1 MKILLTGAN
10 GILGIELLKSL
21 ANKKVS
27 VLATSRGDFRHN
39 NLIINDS
46 LSYTEVELSNH
57 ELLENSILSF
67 QPTHIIHLGAITQ
80 VDDCEL
86 NKEFCYS
93 INTGSSALIF
103 NIAKKIGAKVFY
115 LSTDFVFDG
124 ESGPYEEGDPT
135 SPINHYGLT
144 KMSSEN
150 LLMESGVDYCI
161 IRTVLLY
168 GKVAASNRSNFI
180 HWVKE
185 NLENKKP
192 IKVVNDQ
199 VRTPT
204 YIPDLVKGIILAL
217 ESDARGIYH
226 LAGGETF
233 TPYEMALEIATY
245 LNLDSSLITPVN
257 ASNFSQ
263 PAKRPLRTGFNINKA
278 IKNLGYKPTPF
289 REALVEI
296 FDH

>member
-21 ANKKVS
+21 ANKKVA
-27 VLATSRGDFRHN
+27 VLATGRGQFRHTNIVIN
-39 NLIINDS
+39 NLV
-46 LSYTEVELSNH
+46 SYSEVELSNH
-57 ELLENSILSF
+57 ELLEKSILSF
-67 QPTHIIHLGAITQ
+67 QPSHIIHLGAITQ
-80 VDDCEL
+80 VDDCEH

-93 INTGSSALIF
+93 INTASSDLIF

-124 ESGPYEEGDPT
+124 ESGPYEEGDFT
-135 SPINHYGLT
+135 SPINYYGFT

-217 ESDARGIYH
+217 ESNASGIYH

-233 TPYEMALEIATY
+233 TPYEMALEVATY
-245 LNLDSSLITPVN
+245 LNLDLSLITPVN

-263 PAKRPLRTGFNINKA
+263 PAKRPLKTGFNITKA
-278 IKNLGYKPTPF
+278 IKNLRYKPTPF

>member
-21 ANKKVS
+21 ANKKVA
-27 VLATSRGDFRHN
+27 VLATGRGQFRHTSMIIN
-39 NLIINDS
+39 NLV
-46 LSYTEVELSNH
+46 SYTEVELSNH
-57 ELLENSILSF
+57 ELLEKSILSF
-67 QPTHIIHLGAITQ
+67 QPSHILHLGAITQ
-80 VDDCEL
+80 VDDCEF

-103 NIAKKIGAKVFY
+103 NIAKKIEAKVFY

-135 SPINHYGLT
+135 SPINYYGFT

-150 LLMESGVDYCI
+150 MLMDSEVDYCI

-180 HWVKE
+180 YWVKE

-199 VRTPT
+199 FRTPT

-217 ESDARGIYH
+217 ETGAKGVYH
-226 LAGGETF
+226 ISGRETL
-233 TPYEMALEIATY
+233 TPYDMAIEVATH
-245 LNLDSSLITPVN
+245 LNLDKSLITAVN
-257 ASNFSQ
+257 ASTFTQ
-263 PAKRPLRTGFNINKA
+263 PAKRPLKTGFNINKA
-278 IKNLGYKPTPF
+278 IEQLGYKPTPF
-289 REALVEI
+289 KQALTEI
-296 FDH
+296 FDY